1 MNIEK
6 IIERNHIIA
15 ILRNVSTDI
24 LPKYVETIL
33 DGGVCTIEIAMNTPG
48 ADKQIRL
55 IKNTF
60 GKDVVIGA
68 GTAIT
73 EERIAAAA
81 DAGASFFLTPSVT
94 EKNLLSLLKTG
105 LPILPGV
112 LTPSDVERCISH
124 GLHTMKLF
132 PASELPFTYIKSLQG
147 PFADTDYVAVGGV
160 TIENIDLFFQAGYV
174 GAGIAGALIPEHFIQ
189 DGLWQQASR
198 HVEKFV
204 QAAKRYFP

>member
-1 MNIEK
+1 MNIEE

-15 ILRNVSTDI
+15 ILRNVPADI
-24 LPKYVETIL
+24 LLKYVEAIL

-48 ADKQIRL
+48 AGEQIRL

-81 DAGASFFLTPSVT
+81 EAGASFFLTPSVT
-94 EKNLLSLLKTG
+94 ERNLLSLLKTG
-105 LPILPGV
+105 LPILPGI
-112 LTPSDVERCISH
+112 LTPSDVELCISH

-132 PASELPFTYIKSLQG
+132 PASELPFTYIKSLKG
-147 PFADTDYVAVGGV
+147 PFSDTDYVAVGGV
-160 TIENIDLFFQAGYV
+160 TIENIDMFFQAGYV
-174 GAGIAGALIPEHFIQ
+174 GAGIAGALIPEHFIK

-198 HVEKFV
+198 RVEQFT
-204 QAAKRYFP
+204 QAAKKYFP